1 MFVANKAL
9 DVGEQCLPFAAVIG
23 GNKRGSKGGDE
34 NEVKES
40 YLLTKMKKK
49 KINF

>member
-23 GNKRGSKGGDE
+23 AGRRVGVGDAC
-34 NEVKES
+34 
-40 YLLTKMKKK
+40 
-49 KINF
+49 FF

>member
-23 GNKRGSKGGDE
+23 AGGRGGKGGMMM
-34 NEVKES
+34 
-40 YLLTKMKKK
+40 KMKERKYAL
-49 KINF
+49 

>member
-23 GNKRGSKGGDE
+23 AGGRGKVGMMM
-34 NEVKES
+34 
-40 YLLTKMKKK
+40 KMKERKYAL
-49 KINF
+49 